1 MKPRRRRVSIPETL
15 VAPTLVELNPMATQ
29 TQAQEQGKGVADV
42 LAEIDRLRAENARL
56 QAQQVKSVGRITVK
70 RSKAEGATKGN
81 ALCVYGLGRYP
92 VTLYR
97 EQAEALCRPEVV
109 AEILAMAK
117 TLPTKVSDEGKS
129 SQSSGF

>member
-1 MKPRRRRVSIPETL
+1 MS
-15 VAPTLVELNPMATQ
+15 TQ
-29 TQAQEQGKGVADV
+29 TQPATGKGVGADV

-56 QAQQVKSVGRITVK
+56 QAQQAKSVGKITVK
-70 RSKAEGATKGN
+70 RSKPEGATRGN

-92 VTLYR
+92 ITLYR

-117 TLPTKVSDEGKS
+117 TLPHKADKSQTSEG
-129 SQSSGF
+129 F